1 MSWRSHGKNNQ
12 ELVDKL
18 EENVLITSQEV
29 KYAMLRVDRQNY
41 CPTSPYKDR
50 PQGIRYNVT
59 ISAPHMNAH
68 ALELLKDHLR
78 PGMKALDIGSGSGYL
93 TVCMALMVGDN
104 GMVVGVDHIQEL
116 VDWSRQNMKKD
127 GKEDMLNKRSIMLVV
142 GDGRKGFIEEAPFDA
157 IHVGAAADGI
167 PKDLIDQLNFG
178 GRMAAPVGSPGGEQY
193 MEQFDKDE
201 HGQVSRKRLFGVR
214 YVPLTDKR
222 IQYKS

>member
-18 EENVLITSQEV
+18 EENGLITSQEV

-50 PQGIRYNVT
+50 PQGIGYNVT
-59 ISAPHMNAH
+59 ISAPHMHAH

-104 GMVVGVDHIQEL
+104 GMIVGVDHIQEL
-116 VDWSRQNMKKD
+116 VDRSRQNMKKD
-127 GKEDMLNKRSIMLVV
+127 
-142 GDGRKGFIEEAPFDA
+142 
-157 IHVGAAADGI
+157 
-167 PKDLIDQLNFG
+167 
-178 GRMAAPVGSPGGEQY
+178 
-193 MEQFDKDE
+193 DK
-201 HGQVSRKRLFGVR
+201 
-214 YVPLTDKR
+214 
-222 IQYKS
+222 KSY